1 MASIYG
7 RKSVLETIDAGENIK
22 KAHIL
27 DNNGKNHKLI
37 DKIINKLE
45 NKNVPIFYEDKIIFQ
60 KFLATTKVLK

>member
-27 DNNGKNHKLI
+27 DNKGKNHRLI

-45 NKNVPIFYEDKIIFQ
+45 EENVRSNRRSSQ
-60 KFLATTKVLK
+60 SWCNN

>member
-27 DNNGKNHKLI
+27 DNKGNRSRRLQIQRPWWFKR
-37 DKIINKLE
+37 
-45 NKNVPIFYEDKIIFQ
+45 
-60 KFLATTKVLK
+60 